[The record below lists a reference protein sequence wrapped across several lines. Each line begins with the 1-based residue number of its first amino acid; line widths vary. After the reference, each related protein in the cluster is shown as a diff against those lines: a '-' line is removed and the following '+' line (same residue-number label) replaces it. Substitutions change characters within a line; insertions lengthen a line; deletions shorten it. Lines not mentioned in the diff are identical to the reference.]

1 MRHVLTCLFSLIN
14 EVRYFLTETKPDL
27 ADWFDNKDC
36 LYGRHF
42 PLINE
47 FDV

>member
-27 ADWFDNKDC
+27 ADWFDNKDY

-47 FDV
+47 FAV